1 MLSLYSVFQSHFNC
15 NLSLNEKVPLPSCTP
30 SPVHSRSSGSF
41 SSLAA
46 QRVKQSLPKT
56 LDQRTSFLR
65 LSPGFLRKPSLG
77 ALGLQHRNQHCPD
90 RSMFLGGDA
99 EIPQSHRHRVTATEA
114 SCSGC
119 ATYGSFLS
127 RRNKTLSG
135 RQEKG
140 KKENKAR
147 TATRKSCHC
156 HPMRG
161 GSSRCQKPHI
171 TLEMSLGQT
180 LRSTNSR
187 LHHRGHEKHEL
198 SYLEHSSDCRGH
210 DCNWNYF

>member
-1 MLSLYSVFQSHFNC
+1 MKRCLFPAAPPGQS
-15 NLSLNEKVPLPSCTP
+15 TA
-30 SPVHSRSSGSF
+30 GA
-41 SSLAA
+41 LAPFPA
-46 QRVKQSLPKT
+46 WQHRELHKAWQTLT

-77 ALGLQHRNQHCPD
+77 TLGLQHWTQHCPD
-90 RSMFLGGDA
+90 HSMFLGGDA
-99 EIPQSHRHRVTATEA
+99 EIPQSHRHRVTATVA

-140 KKENKAR
+140 KMENKAR

-156 HPMRG
+156 RPIRG
-161 GSSRCQKPHI
+161 GSSSCQKPHI

-198 SYLEHSSDCRGH
+198 SYLEHSSNCRGH